1 MAKNVPINPG
11 WPKYDQYT
19 FAPAVKR
26 GNMLFISGV
35 MGQNPDGSFPPD
47 ISTQL
52 DLAFQRL
59 GEVLAAA
66 GATFDDV
73 VKTTDYI
80 ATQKGYKATA
90 DVRRKYFK
98 NGFPAATGVVVKELL
113 RPGALVELDAIAMV
127 G

>member
-1 MAKNVPINPG
+1 MAKNIPINPG

-19 FAPAVKR
+19 FAPAVRR

-47 ISTQL
+47 IASQL

-59 GEVLAAA
+59 AEVLAAA

-80 ATQKGYKATA
+80 ITQKGYRETA
-90 DVRRKYFK
+90 AVRRKYFK

-113 RPGALVELDAIAMV
+113 RPGSLVELDAIAMV
-127 G
+127 D

>member
-1 MAKNVPINPG
+1 MSKNITVNPG

-19 FAPAVKR
+19 FPPAVKR
-26 GNMLFISGV
+26 GNMLFISGM

-47 ISTQL
+47 IVSQL
-52 DLAFQRL
+52 DLAFQHI

-66 GATFDDV
+66 GATFDDI

-80 ATQKGYKATA
+80 TTQKGYKATA